1 MSKKDETLI
10 KGEDL
15 LVNGEYKSFSLDIE
29 RCEWADRENEG
40 GAKHG
45 LLIHFTKA
53 KKPFFAPVDQLNYR
67 MIRAEH
73 GTTEPNE
80 LVGKKLTLMPVKGN
94 WFGESNTLA
103 IRVLVTGDK
112 PRPRV
117 GKKAFGE
124 SVVGLCVK
132 AKEVEKASEAKHG

>member
-1 MSKKDETLI
+1 MKKDETLI

-15 LVNGEYKSFSLDIE
+15 LVNGEYKAFSLVIANA
-29 RCEWADRENEG
+29 EWADRENEG
-40 GAKHG
+40 GTKHG
-45 LLIHFTKA
+45 LLIHFEKA
-53 KKPFFAPVDQLNYR
+53 KKPFFAPIDQLNFR

-73 GTTEPNE
+73 GTTEPAE
-80 LVGKKLTLMPVKGN
+80 LIGKKITLVPVKGN

-103 IRVLVTGDK
+103 LRVLVTGDK

-124 SVVGLCVK
+124 VVTGYKVNH
-132 AKEVEKASEAKHG
+132 E

>member
-1 MSKKDETLI
+1 MNKDESLV
-10 KGEDL
+10 KGEDF
-15 LVNGEYKSFSLDIE
+15 LVKGEYKSITLEIE
-29 RCEWADRENEG
+29 KAEWADRENEG
-40 GAKHG
+40 GKKHG
-45 LLIHFTKA
+45 LLIHFKSA
-53 KKPFFAPVDQLNYR
+53 KKPFFAPIDQLNYR
-67 MIRAEH
+67 MIRAEL
-73 GTTEPNE
+73 GTCEPVD

-124 SVVGLCVK
+124 SVVGLRIK
-132 AKEVEKASEAKHG
+132 GNSPQDQ